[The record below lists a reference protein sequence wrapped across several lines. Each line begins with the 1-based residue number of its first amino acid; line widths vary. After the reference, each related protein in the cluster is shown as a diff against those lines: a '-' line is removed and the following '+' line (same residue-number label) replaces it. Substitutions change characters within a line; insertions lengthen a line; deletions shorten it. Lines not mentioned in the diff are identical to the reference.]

1 MMDDLIEE
9 MVNPAPAQADKA
21 RRRRL
26 WATVTI
32 VGLAALGVTS
42 LTTSALFTDQEQTND
57 AISTGSVNLEVGQ
70 LSFSVP
76 VDNMLPGAS
85 VVAPITVTNNGS
97 LRYQY
102 AISYRADDRAGDTA
116 DLSSALRVSLH
127 ATSTCTLA
135 QTATA
140 TDRIG
145 QSGAPGT
152 FGLATSDTPIVGT
165 PGVDEAPGNRHLNA
179 TASEELCVRIDFD
192 EAAGNSFQDTSTTL
206 ELTFDA
212 RQITFD
218 PSDPDESGA

>member
-42 LTTSALFTDQEQTND
+42 LTTSALFTDQEKAND
-57 AISTGSVNLEVGQ
+57 AITTGRVNLAVGE
-70 LSFSVP
+70 LAFTVP

-85 VVAPITVTNNGS
+85 VVAPVTVANDGS

-116 DLSSALRVSLH
+116 DLSSALRVSIY
-127 ATSTCTLA
+127 ATSTCTLSSTS
-135 QTATA
+135 TAA
-140 TDRIG
+140 DRIG
-145 QSGAPGT
+145 QSGTPGT

-165 PGVDEAPGNRHLNA
+165 PGVDEATGNRFLNA
-179 TASEELCVRIDFD
+179 TASEDLCVRIDFD
-192 EAAGNSFQDTSTTL
+192 ETADNSYQDTSTTL

-218 PSDPDESGA
+218 PADPDESGA

>member
-26 WATVTI
+26 WATVSI
-32 VGLAALGVTS
+32 LGLAALGITS
-42 LTTSALFTDQEQTND
+42 LTTSALFTDKETTSD
-57 AISTGSVNLEVGQ
+57 AISTGRVNLEVGQ
-70 LSFSVP
+70 LAFTVP

-85 VVAPITVTNNGS
+85 VVAPVTVSNGGS

-102 AISYRADDRAGDTA
+102 AISYRADDRAGDATA
-116 DLSSALRVSLH
+116 LSTALRVSIH

-135 QTATA
+135 STSTATN
-140 TDRIG
+140 RIG
-145 QSGAPGT
+145 QSGPPGT
-152 FGLATSDTPIVGT
+152 FGLATSDTAIVGT
-165 PGVDEAPGNRHLNA
+165 PGVDEATGNRHLNA
-179 TASEELCVRIDFD
+179 ASSEDLCVRIDFD
-192 EAAGNSFQDTSTTL
+192 EAAGNEYQDTSATL

-218 PSDPDESGA
+218 PADPDESGA